1 MENALINGKIKSSKQ
16 SGAYKFMLPAA
27 FALHLFV
34 FIYFLIKNPVH
45 IDEAMTILNANSLAK
60 SGMDILGERLPI
72 YFDTWLHG
80 GQSPFA
86 TYLVAL
92 MIKLFGYS
100 LFITRVPMF
109 IFSML
114 GLMAFYKFLK
124 ESIPENETLINI
136 AFCLACISPWHLY
149 SSAFTLDCNFL
160 PHIAMFGLYFL
171 AKGIN
176 TQKSRY
182 FVFSMFFFGLG
193 FYCYILSAIIIPTF
207 LAILYLL
214 LLIKKKISIKDTL
227 ISLLTIFVVAIPFI
241 LQGLVQFDIID
252 NLKLFGFSI
261 SKMEYYSRGS
271 ELKFNN
277 ILENLGEGIISF
289 IFTDIYSFNAI
300 AVNSFNYTNSFG
312 GIALLAGVIALILN
326 KIRKRNDL
334 GIFLK
339 TVIISTLISATTVL
353 SLTFYA
359 TALYRYNIY
368 NYIFIMISAYGI
380 YRFAKIL
387 KKPKFKEITSVLVAT
402 SLILTGYCFIHYYD
416 KNTINENTFYSASVE
431 NCVDFCEEKYSKISI
446 SCINCYDDN
455 ELSGQ
460 YFERELV
467 DILYHYINK
476 KDFTNIETF
485 FYKAGYFSNGDF
497 SDLPKFTNDNSIEII
512 DPNKE
517 ITQNCVIVYNKQL
530 KKLKY
535 DKNSYKI
542 KDFGSFVVLYKK

>member
-1 MENALINGKIKSSKQ
+1 
-16 SGAYKFMLPAA
+16 MLPAA

-34 FIYFLIKNPVH
+34 FIYFLIKKPVH

-60 SGMDILGERLPI
+60 SGTDIFGERLPI

-114 GLMAFYKFLK
+114 GLMAFYEFLK
-124 ESIPENETLINI
+124 EAIPENETLINI

-193 FYCYILSAIIIPTF
+193 FYCYILSTIIIPTF

-214 LLIKKKISIKDTL
+214 LLIKKKISIKDIL

-241 LQGLVQFDIID
+241 LQGLVQFDVID

-261 SKMEYYSRGS
+261 SKMEYYSRGLGRKNS
-271 ELKFNN
+271 FLD
-277 ILENLGEGIISF
+277 NLGDGIF
-289 IFTDIYSFNAI
+289 IALFPDILSFNKI
-300 AVNSFNYTNSFG
+300 VPSVSFNYTNSIG
-312 GIALLAGVIALILN
+312 GFLLIL
-326 KIRKRNDL
+326 
-334 GIFLK
+334 GIVF
-339 TVIISTLISATTVL
+339 IISRKKEFSFIKIFFITSIISLAIL
-353 SLTFYA
+353 CGLTHYIV
-359 TALYRYNIY
+359 ALYRYNFY
-368 NYIFIMISAYGI
+368 NYTLNFGIAAGLYSIKSIAEHFKINSKKIFISLTTV
-380 YRFAKIL
+380 FIL
-387 KKPKFKEITSVLVAT
+387 SSLIITS
-402 SLILTGYCFIHYYD
+402 YCFLHYFSSDVLNSNKFYVNSMTSSLNYCKNFESDPASIILSNNDNKRIKEERNQRTYIATLFNNVDSYD
-416 KNTINENTFYSASVE
+416 KLKVKSTMLDFNYNKSNGKIPINNNLYLLYPNNKINETVFIAN
-431 NCVDFCEEKYSKISI
+431 
-446 SCINCYDDN
+446 
-455 ELSGQ
+455 
-460 YFERELV
+460 
-467 DILYHYINK
+467 
-476 KDFTNIETF
+476 
-485 FYKAGYFSNGDF
+485 
-497 SDLPKFTNDNSIEII
+497 SDEA
-512 DPNKE
+512 E
-517 ITQNCVIVYNKQL
+517 
-530 KKLKY
+530 KLKY
-535 DKNSYKI
+535 DKSKYKSKKI
-542 KDFGSFVVLYKK
+542 GIYTVFYKEVQ

>member
-1 MENALINGKIKSSKQ
+1 MKNALINGKIKSSKQ
-16 SGAYKFMLPAA
+16 SGAYKFMLLAA

-34 FIYFLIKNPVH
+34 FIYFLIKKPVH

-60 SGMDILGERLPI
+60 SGTDILGERMPI

-124 ESIPENETLINI
+124 EAIPENETLINI

-241 LQGLVQFDIID
+241 LQGLVQFDVID

-261 SKMEYYSRGS
+261 SKMEYYSRG
-271 ELKFNN
+271 
-277 ILENLGEGIISF
+277 LEKKNSFLDNLGDGIF
-289 IFTDIYSFNAI
+289 IALFPDILSFNKI
-300 AVNSFNYTNSFG
+300 VPSVSFNYTNSIGGFLLIFG
-312 GIALLAGVIALILN
+312 I
-326 KIRKRNDL
+326 
-334 GIFLK
+334 IF
-339 TVIISTLISATTVL
+339 IISRKKEFSFIKIFFITSIISLAIL
-353 SLTFYA
+353 CGLTYY
-359 TALYRYNIY
+359 TIALYRYNFY
-368 NYIFIMISAYGI
+368 NYMLNFGIAAGLYSIKSIAEHFKINSKKIFIPLTSV
-380 YRFAKIL
+380 FIL
-387 KKPKFKEITSVLVAT
+387 SSLIITS
-402 SLILTGYCFIHYYD
+402 YCFLHYFSSNVLNNNKFYVNSMTSSLNYCKNFESDPASIILSNNDNKRIKEERNQRTYIATLFNNVDSYD
-416 KNTINENTFYSASVE
+416 KLKVKSTMLDFYYNKSNGKIPINNNLYLLYPNNKINETVF
-431 NCVDFCEEKYSKISI
+431 I
-446 SCINCYDDN
+446 
-455 ELSGQ
+455 
-460 YFERELV
+460 
-467 DILYHYINK
+467 
-476 KDFTNIETF
+476 TN
-485 FYKAGYFSNGDF
+485 
-497 SDLPKFTNDNSIEII
+497 SDEA
-512 DPNKE
+512 E
-517 ITQNCVIVYNKQL
+517 
-530 KKLKY
+530 KLKY
-535 DKNSYKI
+535 DKSKYKS
-542 KDFGSFVVLYKK
+542 KKFGIYTVFYKEVQ

>member
-1 MENALINGKIKSSKQ
+1 
-16 SGAYKFMLPAA
+16 MLPAA

-34 FIYFLIKNPVH
+34 FIYFLIKKPVH

-60 SGMDILGERLPI
+60 SGTDILGERMPI

-124 ESIPENETLINI
+124 EAIPENETLINI

-160 PHIAMFGLYFL
+160 PHIAMFSLYFL

-241 LQGLVQFDIID
+241 LQGLVQFDVID

-261 SKMEYYSRGS
+261 SKMEYYSRGLGRNS
-271 ELKFNN
+271 FLD
-277 ILENLGEGIISF
+277 NLGDGIF
-289 IFTDIYSFNAI
+289 IALFPDILSFNKI
-300 AVNSFNYTNSFG
+300 VPSVSFNYTNSIG
-312 GIALLAGVIALILN
+312 GFLLILGIVFIVSRKKEFSFI
-326 KIRKRNDL
+326 KIFF
-334 GIFLK
+334 I
-339 TVIISTLISATTVL
+339 TSIISLAILCGLTHYTV
-353 SLTFYA
+353 
-359 TALYRYNIY
+359 ALYRYNFY
-368 NYIFIMISAYGI
+368 NYTLNFGIAAGLYSIKSIAEHFKINSKKIFISLTSV
-380 YRFAKIL
+380 FIL
-387 KKPKFKEITSVLVAT
+387 SSLIITS
-402 SLILTGYCFIHYYD
+402 YCFLHYFSSDVLNNNKFYVNSMTSSLNYCKNFENDPASIILSNNDNKRIKEERNQRTYIATLFNNVDSYD
-416 KNTINENTFYSASVE
+416 KLKVKSTMLDFNYNKSNGKIPINN
-431 NCVDFCEEKYSKISI
+431 N
-446 SCINCYDDN
+446 
-455 ELSGQ
+455 
-460 YFERELV
+460 
-467 DILYHYINK
+467 LYLLYPNNKINK
-476 KDFTNIETF
+476 TVFIAN
-485 FYKAGYFSNGDF
+485 
-497 SDLPKFTNDNSIEII
+497 SDEA
-512 DPNKE
+512 E
-517 ITQNCVIVYNKQL
+517 
-530 KKLKY
+530 KLKY
-535 DKNSYKI
+535 DKSKYKS
-542 KDFGSFVVLYKK
+542 KKFGIYTVFYKEVQ

>member
-34 FIYFLIKNPVH
+34 FIYFLIKKPVH

-86 TYLVAL
+86 TYLVTL

-124 ESIPENETLINI
+124 EAIPENETLINI

-227 ISLLTIFVVAIPFI
+227 ISLSTIFVVAIPFI
-241 LQGLVQFDIID
+241 LQGLVQFDVID

-261 SKMEYYSRGS
+261 SKMEYYSRGLGRKNS
-271 ELKFNN
+271 FLD
-277 ILENLGEGIISF
+277 NLGDGIF
-289 IFTDIYSFNAI
+289 IALFPDILSFNKI
-300 AVNSFNYTNSFG
+300 VPSVSFNYTNSIG
-312 GIALLAGVIALILN
+312 GFLLIL
-326 KIRKRNDL
+326 
-334 GIFLK
+334 GIVF
-339 TVIISTLISATTVL
+339 IISRKKEFSFIKIFFITSIISLAIL
-353 SLTFYA
+353 CGLTHYIV
-359 TALYRYNIY
+359 ALYRYNFY
-368 NYIFIMISAYGI
+368 NYTLNFGIAAGLYSIKSIAEHFKINSKKIFISLTSV
-380 YRFAKIL
+380 FIL
-387 KKPKFKEITSVLVAT
+387 SSLIITS
-402 SLILTGYCFIHYYD
+402 YCFLHYFSSDVLNNNKFYVNSMTSSLNYCKNFESDPASIILSNNDNKRIKEERNQRTYIATLFNNVDSYD
-416 KNTINENTFYSASVE
+416 KLKVKSTMLDFNYNKSNGKIPINNNLYLLYPNNKINETVFIAN
-431 NCVDFCEEKYSKISI
+431 
-446 SCINCYDDN
+446 
-455 ELSGQ
+455 
-460 YFERELV
+460 
-467 DILYHYINK
+467 
-476 KDFTNIETF
+476 
-485 FYKAGYFSNGDF
+485 
-497 SDLPKFTNDNSIEII
+497 SDEA
-512 DPNKE
+512 E
-517 ITQNCVIVYNKQL
+517 
-530 KKLKY
+530 KLKY
-535 DKNSYKI
+535 DKSKYKSKKI
-542 KDFGSFVVLYKK
+542 GIYTVFYKEVQ

>member
-34 FIYFLIKNPVH
+34 FIYFLIKKPVH

-86 TYLVAL
+86 TYLVTL

-124 ESIPENETLINI
+124 ETIPENETLINI

-227 ISLLTIFVVAIPFI
+227 ISLSTIFVVAIPFI
-241 LQGLVQFDIID
+241 LQGLVQFDVID

-261 SKMEYYSRGS
+261 SKMEYYSRGLGRKNS
-271 ELKFNN
+271 FLD
-277 ILENLGEGIISF
+277 NLGDGIF
-289 IFTDIYSFNAI
+289 IALFPDILSFNKI
-300 AVNSFNYTNSFG
+300 VPSVSFNYTNSIG
-312 GIALLAGVIALILN
+312 GFLLIL
-326 KIRKRNDL
+326 
-334 GIFLK
+334 GIVF
-339 TVIISTLISATTVL
+339 IISRKKEFSFIKIFFITSIISLAIL
-353 SLTFYA
+353 CGLTHYIV
-359 TALYRYNIY
+359 ALYRYNFY
-368 NYIFIMISAYGI
+368 NYTLNFGIAAGLYSIKSIAEHFKINSKKIFISLTSV
-380 YRFAKIL
+380 FIL
-387 KKPKFKEITSVLVAT
+387 SSLIITS
-402 SLILTGYCFIHYYD
+402 YCFLHYFSSDVLNNNKFYVNSMTSSLNYCKNFESDPASIILSNNDNKRIKEERNQRTYIATLFNNVDSYD
-416 KNTINENTFYSASVE
+416 KLKVKSTMLDFNYNKSNGKIPINNNLYLLYPNNKINETVFIAN
-431 NCVDFCEEKYSKISI
+431 
-446 SCINCYDDN
+446 
-455 ELSGQ
+455 
-460 YFERELV
+460 
-467 DILYHYINK
+467 
-476 KDFTNIETF
+476 
-485 FYKAGYFSNGDF
+485 
-497 SDLPKFTNDNSIEII
+497 SDEA
-512 DPNKE
+512 E
-517 ITQNCVIVYNKQL
+517 
-530 KKLKY
+530 KLKY
-535 DKNSYKI
+535 DKSKYKSKKI
-542 KDFGSFVVLYKK
+542 GIYTVFYKEVQ

>member
-60 SGMDILGERLPI
+60 SGTDILGERLPI

-124 ESIPENETLINI
+124 EAIPENETLINI

-214 LLIKKKISIKDTL
+214 LLIKKEISIKDTL

-241 LQGLVQFDIID
+241 LQGLVQFDVID

-261 SKMEYYSRGS
+261 SKMEYYIRGN
-271 ELKFNN
+271 EVNLRNV
-277 ILENLGEGIISF
+277 IENLGEGMISL
-289 IFTDIYSFNAI
+289 IAPDIYTSNAI

-312 GIALLAGVIALILN
+312 GIALFIGIIYLFIFRNKDYNPIITIL
-326 KIRKRNDL
+326 
-334 GIFLK
+334 G
-339 TVIISTLISATTVL
+339 ISTLISSAIICSSLFYPTVL
-353 SLTFYA
+353 
-359 TALYRYNIY
+359 YRFNFY
-368 NYIFIMISAYGI
+368 NYMFIMISAYGI

-455 ELSGQ
+455 ESSGQ

-497 SDLPKFTNDNSIEII
+497 SDLPRFTNDNSIEII

>member
-34 FIYFLIKNPVH
+34 FIYFLIKKPVH

-60 SGMDILGERLPI
+60 SGTDILGERLPI

-124 ESIPENETLINI
+124 EAIPENETLINI

-241 LQGLVQFDIID
+241 LQGLVQFDVID

-261 SKMEYYSRGS
+261 SKMEYYSRGLGRKNS
-271 ELKFNN
+271 FLD
-277 ILENLGEGIISF
+277 NLGDGIF
-289 IFTDIYSFNAI
+289 IALFPDILSFNKI
-300 AVNSFNYTNSFG
+300 VPSVSFNYTNSIG
-312 GIALLAGVIALILN
+312 GFLLIL
-326 KIRKRNDL
+326 
-334 GIFLK
+334 GIVF
-339 TVIISTLISATTVL
+339 IISRKKEFSFIKIFFITSIISLAIL
-353 SLTFYA
+353 CGLTHYIV
-359 TALYRYNIY
+359 ALYRYNFY
-368 NYIFIMISAYGI
+368 NYTLNFGIAAGLYSIKSIAEHFKINSKKIFISLTTV
-380 YRFAKIL
+380 FIL
-387 KKPKFKEITSVLVAT
+387 SSLIITS
-402 SLILTGYCFIHYYD
+402 YCFLHYFSSDVLNNNKFYVNSMTSSLNYCKNFESDPASIILSNNDNKRIKEERNQRTYIATLFNNVNSYD
-416 KNTINENTFYSASVE
+416 KLKVKSTMLDFNYNKSNGKIPINNNLYLLYPNNKINETVFIAN
-431 NCVDFCEEKYSKISI
+431 
-446 SCINCYDDN
+446 
-455 ELSGQ
+455 
-460 YFERELV
+460 
-467 DILYHYINK
+467 
-476 KDFTNIETF
+476 
-485 FYKAGYFSNGDF
+485 
-497 SDLPKFTNDNSIEII
+497 SDEA
-512 DPNKE
+512 E
-517 ITQNCVIVYNKQL
+517 
-530 KKLKY
+530 KLKY
-535 DKNSYKI
+535 DKSKYKSKKI
-542 KDFGSFVVLYKK
+542 GIYTVFYKEVQ

>member
-34 FIYFLIKNPVH
+34 FIYFLIKKPVH

-60 SGMDILGERLPI
+60 SGTDILGERLPI

-124 ESIPENETLINI
+124 EAIPENETLINI

-149 SSAFTLDCNFL
+149 SNAFTLDCNFL

-171 AKGIN
+171 AKEIN

-241 LQGLVQFDIID
+241 LQGLVQFDVID

-261 SKMEYYSRGS
+261 SKMEYYSRGLGRKNS
-271 ELKFNN
+271 FLD
-277 ILENLGEGIISF
+277 NLGDGIF
-289 IFTDIYSFNAI
+289 IALFPDILSFNKI
-300 AVNSFNYTNSFG
+300 VPSVSFNYTNSIG
-312 GIALLAGVIALILN
+312 GFLLIL
-326 KIRKRNDL
+326 
-334 GIFLK
+334 GIVF
-339 TVIISTLISATTVL
+339 IISRKKEFSFIKIFFITSIISLAIL
-353 SLTFYA
+353 CGLTHYIV
-359 TALYRYNIY
+359 ALYRYNFY
-368 NYIFIMISAYGI
+368 NYTLNFGIAAGLYSIKSIAEHFKINSKKIFISLTTV
-380 YRFAKIL
+380 FIL
-387 KKPKFKEITSVLVAT
+387 SSLIITS
-402 SLILTGYCFIHYYD
+402 YCFLHYFSSDVLNNNKFYVNSMTSSLNYCKNFESDPASIILSNNDNKRIKEERNQRTYIATLFNNVDSYD
-416 KNTINENTFYSASVE
+416 KLKVKSTMLDFNYNKSNGKIPINNNLYLLYPNNKINETVFIAN
-431 NCVDFCEEKYSKISI
+431 
-446 SCINCYDDN
+446 
-455 ELSGQ
+455 
-460 YFERELV
+460 
-467 DILYHYINK
+467 
-476 KDFTNIETF
+476 
-485 FYKAGYFSNGDF
+485 
-497 SDLPKFTNDNSIEII
+497 SDEA
-512 DPNKE
+512 E
-517 ITQNCVIVYNKQL
+517 
-530 KKLKY
+530 KLKY
-535 DKNSYKI
+535 DKSKYKSKKI
-542 KDFGSFVVLYKK
+542 GIYTVFYKEVQ

>member
-34 FIYFLIKNPVH
+34 FIYFLIKKPVH

-124 ESIPENETLINI
+124 EAIPENETLINI

-241 LQGLVQFDIID
+241 LQGLVQFDVID

-261 SKMEYYSRGS
+261 SKMEYYSRGLGRKNS
-271 ELKFNN
+271 FLD
-277 ILENLGEGIISF
+277 NLGDGIF
-289 IFTDIYSFNAI
+289 IALFPDILSFNKI
-300 AVNSFNYTNSFG
+300 VPSVSFNYTNSIG
-312 GIALLAGVIALILN
+312 GFLLIL
-326 KIRKRNDL
+326 
-334 GIFLK
+334 GIVF
-339 TVIISTLISATTVL
+339 IISRKKEFSFIKIFFITSIISLAIL
-353 SLTFYA
+353 CGLTHYIV
-359 TALYRYNIY
+359 ALYRYNFY
-368 NYIFIMISAYGI
+368 NYTLNFGIAAGLYSIKSIAEHFKINSKKIFISLTTV
-380 YRFAKIL
+380 FIL
-387 KKPKFKEITSVLVAT
+387 SSLIITS
-402 SLILTGYCFIHYYD
+402 YCFLHYFSSDVLNNNKFYVNSMTSSLNYCKNFESDPASIILSNNDNKRIKEERNQRTYIATLFNNVDSYD
-416 KNTINENTFYSASVE
+416 KLKVKSTMLDFNYNKSNGKIPINNNLYLLYPNNKINETVFIAN
-431 NCVDFCEEKYSKISI
+431 
-446 SCINCYDDN
+446 
-455 ELSGQ
+455 
-460 YFERELV
+460 
-467 DILYHYINK
+467 
-476 KDFTNIETF
+476 
-485 FYKAGYFSNGDF
+485 
-497 SDLPKFTNDNSIEII
+497 SDEA
-512 DPNKE
+512 E
-517 ITQNCVIVYNKQL
+517 
-530 KKLKY
+530 KLKY
-535 DKNSYKI
+535 DKSKYKSKKI
-542 KDFGSFVVLYKK
+542 GIYTVFYKEVH

>member
-60 SGMDILGERLPI
+60 SGTDIFGERLPI

-114 GLMAFYKFLK
+114 GLMAFYEFLK
-124 ESIPENETLINI
+124 EAIPENETLINI

-193 FYCYILSAIIIPTF
+193 FYCYILSTIIIPTF

-214 LLIKKKISIKDTL
+214 LLIKKKISIKDIL

-241 LQGLVQFDIID
+241 LQGLVQFDVID

-261 SKMEYYSRGS
+261 SKMEYYSRGLGRKNS
-271 ELKFNN
+271 FLD
-277 ILENLGEGIISF
+277 NLGDGIF
-289 IFTDIYSFNAI
+289 IALFPDILSFNKI
-300 AVNSFNYTNSFG
+300 VPSVSFNYTNSIG
-312 GIALLAGVIALILN
+312 GFLLIL
-326 KIRKRNDL
+326 
-334 GIFLK
+334 GIVF
-339 TVIISTLISATTVL
+339 IISRKKEFSFIKIFFITSIISLAIL
-353 SLTFYA
+353 CGLTHYIV
-359 TALYRYNIY
+359 ALYRYNFY
-368 NYIFIMISAYGI
+368 NYTLNFGIAAGLYSIKSIAEHFKINSKKIFISLTTV
-380 YRFAKIL
+380 FIL
-387 KKPKFKEITSVLVAT
+387 SSLIITS
-402 SLILTGYCFIHYYD
+402 YCFLHYFSSDVLNNNKFYVNSMTSSLNYCKNFESDPASIILSNNDNKRIKEERNQRTYIATLFNNVDSYD
-416 KNTINENTFYSASVE
+416 KLKVKSTMLDFNYNKSNGKIPINNNLYLLYPNNKINETVFIAN
-431 NCVDFCEEKYSKISI
+431 
-446 SCINCYDDN
+446 
-455 ELSGQ
+455 
-460 YFERELV
+460 
-467 DILYHYINK
+467 
-476 KDFTNIETF
+476 
-485 FYKAGYFSNGDF
+485 
-497 SDLPKFTNDNSIEII
+497 SDEA
-512 DPNKE
+512 E
-517 ITQNCVIVYNKQL
+517 
-530 KKLKY
+530 KLKY
-535 DKNSYKI
+535 DKSKYKSKKI
-542 KDFGSFVVLYKK
+542 GIYTVFYKEVQ

>member
-34 FIYFLIKNPVH
+34 FIYFLIKKPVH

-60 SGMDILGERLPI
+60 SGTDIFGERLPI

-114 GLMAFYKFLK
+114 GLVAFYKFLK
-124 ESIPENETLINI
+124 EAIPENETLINI

-241 LQGLVQFDIID
+241 LQGLVQFDVID

-261 SKMEYYSRGS
+261 SKMEYYSRGLGRKNS
-271 ELKFNN
+271 FLD
-277 ILENLGEGIISF
+277 NLGDGIF
-289 IFTDIYSFNAI
+289 IALFPDILSFNKI
-300 AVNSFNYTNSFG
+300 VPSVSFNYTNSIG
-312 GIALLAGVIALILN
+312 GFLLIL
-326 KIRKRNDL
+326 
-334 GIFLK
+334 GIVF
-339 TVIISTLISATTVL
+339 IISRKKEFSFIKIFFITSIISLAIL
-353 SLTFYA
+353 CGLTHYIV
-359 TALYRYNIY
+359 ALYRYNFY
-368 NYIFIMISAYGI
+368 NYTLNFGIAAGLYSIKSIAEHFKINSKKIFISLTTV
-380 YRFAKIL
+380 FIL
-387 KKPKFKEITSVLVAT
+387 SSLIITS
-402 SLILTGYCFIHYYD
+402 YCFLHYFSSDVLNNNKFYVNSMTSSLNYCKNFESDPASIILSNNDNKRIKEERNQRTYIATLFNNVDSYD
-416 KNTINENTFYSASVE
+416 KLKVKSTMLDFNYNKSNGKIPINNNLYLLYPNNKINETVFIAN
-431 NCVDFCEEKYSKISI
+431 
-446 SCINCYDDN
+446 
-455 ELSGQ
+455 
-460 YFERELV
+460 
-467 DILYHYINK
+467 
-476 KDFTNIETF
+476 
-485 FYKAGYFSNGDF
+485 
-497 SDLPKFTNDNSIEII
+497 SDEA
-512 DPNKE
+512 E
-517 ITQNCVIVYNKQL
+517 
-530 KKLKY
+530 KLKY
-535 DKNSYKI
+535 DKSKYKSKKI
-542 KDFGSFVVLYKK
+542 GIYTVFYKEVQ

>member
-16 SGAYKFMLPAA
+16 SVAYKFMLPAA

-86 TYLVAL
+86 TYIVAL

-124 ESIPENETLINI
+124 EAIPENETIINI

-182 FVFSMFFFGLG
+182 FIFSMFFFGLG

-241 LQGLVQFDIID
+241 LQGLVQFDVID
-252 NLKLFGFSI
+252 NFKLFGFSI
-261 SKMEYYSRGS
+261 SKMEYYSRGLGRKNS
-271 ELKFNN
+271 FLD
-277 ILENLGEGIISF
+277 NLGDGIYIALF
-289 IFTDIYSFNAI
+289 PDILSFNKI
-300 AVNSFNYTNSFG
+300 VPSVSFNYTNSIG
-312 GIALLAGVIALILN
+312 GFLLIL
-326 KIRKRNDL
+326 
-334 GIFLK
+334 GIVF
-339 TVIISTLISATTVL
+339 IISRKKEFSFIKIFFITSIISLAILCGLTHYTV
-353 SLTFYA
+353 
-359 TALYRYNIY
+359 ALYRYNFY
-368 NYIFIMISAYGI
+368 NYTLNFGIAAGLYSIKSIAEHFKMNSKKIFISLTSV
-380 YRFAKIL
+380 FIL
-387 KKPKFKEITSVLVAT
+387 SSLIITS
-402 SLILTGYCFIHYYD
+402 YCFLHYFSSDVLNNNKFYVNSMTSSLNYCKNFESDPASIILSNNDNKRIKEERNQRTYIATLFNNVDSYD
-416 KNTINENTFYSASVE
+416 KLKVKSTMLDFYYNKSNGKIPINNNLYLLYPNNKINETVF
-431 NCVDFCEEKYSKISI
+431 I
-446 SCINCYDDN
+446 
-455 ELSGQ
+455 
-460 YFERELV
+460 
-467 DILYHYINK
+467 
-476 KDFTNIETF
+476 TN
-485 FYKAGYFSNGDF
+485 
-497 SDLPKFTNDNSIEII
+497 SDEA
-512 DPNKE
+512 E
-517 ITQNCVIVYNKQL
+517 
-530 KKLKY
+530 KLKY
-535 DKNSYKI
+535 DKSKYKS
-542 KDFGSFVVLYKK
+542 KKFGIYTVFYKEVQ

>member
-34 FIYFLIKNPVH
+34 FIYFLIKKPVH

-60 SGMDILGERLPI
+60 SGMDILGERMPI

-124 ESIPENETLINI
+124 EAIPENETLINI

-214 LLIKKKISIKDTL
+214 LLIKKKMSIKDTI

-241 LQGLVQFDIID
+241 LQGLVQFDVID

-261 SKMEYYSRGS
+261 SKMEYYSRGLGRKNS
-271 ELKFNN
+271 FLD
-277 ILENLGEGIISF
+277 NLGDGIF
-289 IFTDIYSFNAI
+289 IALFPDILSFNKI
-300 AVNSFNYTNSFG
+300 VPSVSFNYTNSIG
-312 GIALLAGVIALILN
+312 GFLLIL
-326 KIRKRNDL
+326 
-334 GIFLK
+334 GIVF
-339 TVIISTLISATTVL
+339 IISRKKEFSFIKIFFITSIISLAILCGLTHYTV
-353 SLTFYA
+353 
-359 TALYRYNIY
+359 ALYRYNFY
-368 NYIFIMISAYGI
+368 NYTLNFGIAAGLYSIKSIAEHFKINSKKIFISLTSV
-380 YRFAKIL
+380 FIL
-387 KKPKFKEITSVLVAT
+387 SSLIITS
-402 SLILTGYCFIHYYD
+402 YCFLHYFSSDVLNNNKFYVNSMTSSLNYCKNFESDPASIILSNNDNKRIKEERNQRTYIATLFNNVDSYD
-416 KNTINENTFYSASVE
+416 KLKVKSTMLDFNYNKSNGKIPINNNLYLLYPNNKINETVFIANSDEVE
-431 NCVDFCEEKYSKISI
+431 
-446 SCINCYDDN
+446 
-455 ELSGQ
+455 
-460 YFERELV
+460 
-467 DILYHYINK
+467 
-476 KDFTNIETF
+476 
-485 FYKAGYFSNGDF
+485 
-497 SDLPKFTNDNSIEII
+497 
-512 DPNKE
+512 
-517 ITQNCVIVYNKQL
+517 
-530 KKLKY
+530 KLKY
-535 DKNSYKI
+535 DKSKYKS
-542 KDFGSFVVLYKK
+542 KKFGIYTVFYKEVQ

>member
-124 ESIPENETLINI
+124 EAIPENETLINI

-241 LQGLVQFDIID
+241 LQGLVQFDVID

-261 SKMEYYSRGS
+261 SKMEHYSRGLGRKNS
-271 ELKFNN
+271 FLD
-277 ILENLGEGIISF
+277 NLGDGIF
-289 IFTDIYSFNAI
+289 IALFPDILSFNKI
-300 AVNSFNYTNSFG
+300 VPSVSFNYTNSVG
-312 GIALLAGVIALILN
+312 GFLLIL
-326 KIRKRNDL
+326 
-334 GIFLK
+334 GIVF
-339 TVIISTLISATTVL
+339 IISRKKEFSFIKIFFITSIISLAIL
-353 SLTFYA
+353 CGLTHYIV
-359 TALYRYNIY
+359 ALYRYNFY
-368 NYIFIMISAYGI
+368 NYTLNFGIAAGLYSIKSIAEHFKINSKKIFISLTTV
-380 YRFAKIL
+380 FIL
-387 KKPKFKEITSVLVAT
+387 SSLIITS
-402 SLILTGYCFIHYYD
+402 YCFLHYFSSDVLNNNKFYVNSMTSSLNYCKNFESDPASIILSNNDNKRIKEERNQRTYIATLFNNVDSYD
-416 KNTINENTFYSASVE
+416 KLKVKSTMLDFNYNKSNGKIPINNNLYLLYPNNKINETVFIAN
-431 NCVDFCEEKYSKISI
+431 
-446 SCINCYDDN
+446 
-455 ELSGQ
+455 
-460 YFERELV
+460 
-467 DILYHYINK
+467 
-476 KDFTNIETF
+476 
-485 FYKAGYFSNGDF
+485 
-497 SDLPKFTNDNSIEII
+497 SDEA
-512 DPNKE
+512 E
-517 ITQNCVIVYNKQL
+517 
-530 KKLKY
+530 KLKY
-535 DKNSYKI
+535 DKSKYKS
-542 KDFGSFVVLYKK
+542 KKFGIYTVFYKEVQ

>member
-1 MENALINGKIKSSKQ
+1 
-16 SGAYKFMLPAA
+16 MLPAA

-34 FIYFLIKNPVH
+34 FIYFLIKKPVH

-60 SGMDILGERLPI
+60 SGTDILGERLPI

-124 ESIPENETLINI
+124 EAIPENETLINI

-241 LQGLVQFDIID
+241 LQGLVQFDVID

-261 SKMEYYSRGS
+261 SKMEYYSRGLGRKNS
-271 ELKFNN
+271 FLD
-277 ILENLGEGIISF
+277 NLGDGIF
-289 IFTDIYSFNAI
+289 IALFPDILSFNKI
-300 AVNSFNYTNSFG
+300 VPSVSFNYTNSIG
-312 GIALLAGVIALILN
+312 GFLLIL
-326 KIRKRNDL
+326 
-334 GIFLK
+334 GIVF
-339 TVIISTLISATTVL
+339 IISRKKEFSFIKIFFITSIISLAIL
-353 SLTFYA
+353 CGLTHYIV
-359 TALYRYNIY
+359 ALYRYNFY
-368 NYIFIMISAYGI
+368 NYTLNFGIAAGLYSIKSIAEHFKINSKKIFISLTTV
-380 YRFAKIL
+380 FIL
-387 KKPKFKEITSVLVAT
+387 SSLIITS
-402 SLILTGYCFIHYYD
+402 YCFLHYFSSDVLNNNKFYVNSMTSSLNYCKNFESDPASIILSNNDNKRIKEERNQRTYIATLFNNVDSYD
-416 KNTINENTFYSASVE
+416 KLKVKSTMLDFNYNKSNGKIPINNNLYLLYPNNKINETVFIAN
-431 NCVDFCEEKYSKISI
+431 
-446 SCINCYDDN
+446 
-455 ELSGQ
+455 
-460 YFERELV
+460 
-467 DILYHYINK
+467 
-476 KDFTNIETF
+476 
-485 FYKAGYFSNGDF
+485 
-497 SDLPKFTNDNSIEII
+497 SDEA
-512 DPNKE
+512 E
-517 ITQNCVIVYNKQL
+517 
-530 KKLKY
+530 KLKY
-535 DKNSYKI
+535 DKSKYKSKKI
-542 KDFGSFVVLYKK
+542 GIYTVFYKEVQ

>member
-34 FIYFLIKNPVH
+34 FIYFLIKKPVH

-60 SGMDILGERLPI
+60 SGTDIFGERLPI

-124 ESIPENETLINI
+124 EAIPENETLINI

-241 LQGLVQFDIID
+241 LQGLVQFDVID

-261 SKMEYYSRGS
+261 SKMEYYSRGLGRKNS
-271 ELKFNN
+271 FLD
-277 ILENLGEGIISF
+277 NLGDGIF
-289 IFTDIYSFNAI
+289 IALFPDILSFNKI
-300 AVNSFNYTNSFG
+300 VPSVSFNYTNSIG
-312 GIALLAGVIALILN
+312 GFLLIL
-326 KIRKRNDL
+326 
-334 GIFLK
+334 GIVF
-339 TVIISTLISATTVL
+339 IISRKKEFSFIKIFFITSIISLAIL
-353 SLTFYA
+353 CGLTHYIV
-359 TALYRYNIY
+359 ALYRYNFY
-368 NYIFIMISAYGI
+368 NYTLNFGIAAGLYSIKSIAEHFKINSKKIFISLTTV
-380 YRFAKIL
+380 FIL
-387 KKPKFKEITSVLVAT
+387 SSLIITS
-402 SLILTGYCFIHYYD
+402 YCFLHYFSSDVLNNNKFYVNSMTSSLNYCKNFESDPASIILSNNDNKRIKEERNQRTYIATLFNNVDSYD
-416 KNTINENTFYSASVE
+416 KLKVKSTMLDFNYNKSNGKIPINNNLYLLYPNNKINETVFIAN
-431 NCVDFCEEKYSKISI
+431 
-446 SCINCYDDN
+446 
-455 ELSGQ
+455 
-460 YFERELV
+460 
-467 DILYHYINK
+467 
-476 KDFTNIETF
+476 
-485 FYKAGYFSNGDF
+485 
-497 SDLPKFTNDNSIEII
+497 SDEA
-512 DPNKE
+512 E
-517 ITQNCVIVYNKQL
+517 
-530 KKLKY
+530 KLKY
-535 DKNSYKI
+535 DKSKYKSKKI
-542 KDFGSFVVLYKK
+542 GIYTVFYKEVQ

>member
-60 SGMDILGERLPI
+60 SGTDIFGERLPI

-124 ESIPENETLINI
+124 EAIPENETLINI

-241 LQGLVQFDIID
+241 LQGLVQFDVID

-261 SKMEYYSRGS
+261 SKMEYYSRGLGRKNS
-271 ELKFNN
+271 FLDNLSDGIFIALFPD
-277 ILENLGEGIISF
+277 IL
-289 IFTDIYSFNAI
+289 SFNKI
-300 AVNSFNYTNSFG
+300 VPSVSFNYTNSIG
-312 GIALLAGVIALILN
+312 GFLLIL
-326 KIRKRNDL
+326 
-334 GIFLK
+334 GIVF
-339 TVIISTLISATTVL
+339 IISRKKEFSFIKIFFITSIISLAIL
-353 SLTFYA
+353 CGLTHYIV
-359 TALYRYNIY
+359 ALYRYNFY
-368 NYIFIMISAYGI
+368 NYTLNFGIAAGLYSIKSIAEHFKINSKKIFISLTTV
-380 YRFAKIL
+380 FIL
-387 KKPKFKEITSVLVAT
+387 SSLIITS
-402 SLILTGYCFIHYYD
+402 YCFLHYFSSDVLNNNKFYVNSMTSSLNYCKNFESDPASIILSNNDNKRIKEERNQRTYIATLFNNVDSYD
-416 KNTINENTFYSASVE
+416 KLKVKSTMLDFNYNKSNGKIPINNNLYLLYPNNKINETVFIAN
-431 NCVDFCEEKYSKISI
+431 
-446 SCINCYDDN
+446 
-455 ELSGQ
+455 
-460 YFERELV
+460 
-467 DILYHYINK
+467 
-476 KDFTNIETF
+476 
-485 FYKAGYFSNGDF
+485 
-497 SDLPKFTNDNSIEII
+497 SDEA
-512 DPNKE
+512 E
-517 ITQNCVIVYNKQL
+517 
-530 KKLKY
+530 KLKY
-535 DKNSYKI
+535 DKSKYKS
-542 KDFGSFVVLYKK
+542 KKFGIYTVFYKEVQ

>member
-34 FIYFLIKNPVH
+34 FIYFLIKKPVH

-60 SGMDILGERLPI
+60 SGTDILGERLPI

-124 ESIPENETLINI
+124 EAIPENETLINI

-241 LQGLVQFDIID
+241 LQGLVQFDVID

-261 SKMEYYSRGS
+261 SKMEYYSRGLGRKNS
-271 ELKFNN
+271 FLD
-277 ILENLGEGIISF
+277 NLGDGIF
-289 IFTDIYSFNAI
+289 IALFPDILSFNKI
-300 AVNSFNYTNSFG
+300 VPSVSFNYTNSIG
-312 GIALLAGVIALILN
+312 GFLLIL
-326 KIRKRNDL
+326 
-334 GIFLK
+334 GIVF
-339 TVIISTLISATTVL
+339 IISRKKEFSFIKIFFITSIISLAIL
-353 SLTFYA
+353 CGLTHYIV
-359 TALYRYNIY
+359 ALYRYNFY
-368 NYIFIMISAYGI
+368 NYTLNFGIAAGLYSIKSIAEHFKINSKKIFISLTTV
-380 YRFAKIL
+380 FIL
-387 KKPKFKEITSVLVAT
+387 SSLIITS
-402 SLILTGYCFIHYYD
+402 YCFLHYFSSDVLNNNKFYVNSMTSSLNYCKNFESDPASIILSNNDNKRIKEERNQRTYIATLFNNVDSYD
-416 KNTINENTFYSASVE
+416 KLKVKSTMLDFNYNKSNGKIPINNNLYLLYPNNKINETVFIAN
-431 NCVDFCEEKYSKISI
+431 
-446 SCINCYDDN
+446 
-455 ELSGQ
+455 
-460 YFERELV
+460 
-467 DILYHYINK
+467 
-476 KDFTNIETF
+476 
-485 FYKAGYFSNGDF
+485 
-497 SDLPKFTNDNSIEII
+497 SDEA
-512 DPNKE
+512 E
-517 ITQNCVIVYNKQL
+517 
-530 KKLKY
+530 KLKY
-535 DKNSYKI
+535 DKSKYKSKKI
-542 KDFGSFVVLYKK
+542 GIYTVFYKEVQ

>member
-124 ESIPENETLINI
+124 EAIPENETLINI

-241 LQGLVQFDIID
+241 LQGLVQFDVID

-261 SKMEYYSRGS
+261 SKMEYYSRGLGRKNS
-271 ELKFNN
+271 FLD
-277 ILENLGEGIISF
+277 NLGDGIF
-289 IFTDIYSFNAI
+289 IALFPDILSFNKI
-300 AVNSFNYTNSFG
+300 VPSVSFNYTNSIG
-312 GIALLAGVIALILN
+312 GFLLIL
-326 KIRKRNDL
+326 
-334 GIFLK
+334 GIVF
-339 TVIISTLISATTVL
+339 IISRKKEFSFIKIFFITSIISLAIL
-353 SLTFYA
+353 CGLTHYIV
-359 TALYRYNIY
+359 ALYRYNFY
-368 NYIFIMISAYGI
+368 NYTLNFGIAAGLYSIKSIAEHFKINSKKIFISLTTV
-380 YRFAKIL
+380 FIL
-387 KKPKFKEITSVLVAT
+387 SSLIITS
-402 SLILTGYCFIHYYD
+402 YCFLHYFSSDVLNSNKFYVNSMTSSLNYCKNFESDPASIILSNNDNKRIKEERNQRTYIATLFNNVDSYD
-416 KNTINENTFYSASVE
+416 KLKVKSTMLDFNYNKSNGKIPINNNLYLLYPNNKINETVFIAN
-431 NCVDFCEEKYSKISI
+431 
-446 SCINCYDDN
+446 
-455 ELSGQ
+455 
-460 YFERELV
+460 
-467 DILYHYINK
+467 
-476 KDFTNIETF
+476 
-485 FYKAGYFSNGDF
+485 
-497 SDLPKFTNDNSIEII
+497 SDEA
-512 DPNKE
+512 E
-517 ITQNCVIVYNKQL
+517 
-530 KKLKY
+530 KLKY
-535 DKNSYKI
+535 DKSKYKSKKI
-542 KDFGSFVVLYKK
+542 GIYTVFYKEVQ

>member
-1 MENALINGKIKSSKQ
+1 MKKIKQKSNKQ
-16 SGAYKFMLPAA
+16 YLFLLFLA

-34 FIYFLIKNPVH
+34 FIYFLIKKPVH

-124 ESIPENETLINI
+124 EAIPENETLINI

-241 LQGLVQFDIID
+241 LQGLVQFDVID

-261 SKMEYYSRGS
+261 SKMEYYSRG
-271 ELKFNN
+271 EEVTLTNGFM
-277 ILENLGEGIISF
+277 NLAKGFLSLMVP
-289 IFTDIYSFNAI
+289 DLYSFNAI
-300 AVNSFNYTNSFG
+300 GTNSFNYTNSFG
-312 GIALLAGVIALILN
+312 SLFLLIGCIFIFTDTVKKENKYSFFVKAIIFCFTICSIIICTTTFKENALYRFNIFNYTFILIESIGLYSFSS
-326 KIRKRNDL
+326 
-334 GIFLK
+334 IFK
-339 TVIISTLISATTVL
+339 KPI
-353 SLTFYA
+353 FKQA
-359 TALYRYNIY
+359 TALLT
-368 NYIFIMISAYGI
+368 ISS
-380 YRFAKIL
+380 L
-387 KKPKFKEITSVLVAT
+387 LITS
-402 SLILTGYCFIHYYD
+402 YCLYFYYSNEKNLNNNTMYTNSIIQCINEAKENNISIECVSKD
-416 KNTINENTFYSASVE
+416 AYLYGNEINERMIISVMFANIESRKEFCNLKNTI
-431 NCVDFCEEKYSKISI
+431 
-446 SCINCYDDN
+446 
-455 ELSGQ
+455 L
-460 YFERELV
+460 
-467 DILYHYINK
+467 DI
-476 KDFTNIETF
+476 
-485 FYKAGYFSNGDF
+485 GYFDNNFTDNNDF

>member
-34 FIYFLIKNPVH
+34 FIYFLIKKPVH

-60 SGMDILGERLPI
+60 SGTDILGERLPI

-86 TYLVAL
+86 TYIVAL

-124 ESIPENETLINI
+124 EAIPENETLINI

-241 LQGLVQFDIID
+241 LQGLVQFDVID
-252 NLKLFGFSI
+252 NFKLFGFSI
-261 SKMEYYSRGS
+261 SKMEYYSRGLGRKNS
-271 ELKFNN
+271 FLD
-277 ILENLGEGIISF
+277 NLGDGIF
-289 IFTDIYSFNAI
+289 IALFPDILSFNKI
-300 AVNSFNYTNSFG
+300 VPSVSFNYTNSIG
-312 GIALLAGVIALILN
+312 GFLLILGIVFIILRKKEFSFI
-326 KIRKRNDL
+326 KIFF
-334 GIFLK
+334 I
-339 TVIISTLISATTVL
+339 TSIISLAILCGLTHYTV
-353 SLTFYA
+353 
-359 TALYRYNIY
+359 ALYRYNFY
-368 NYIFIMISAYGI
+368 NYTLNFGIAAGLYSIKSIAEHFKINSKKIFISLTSV
-380 YRFAKIL
+380 FIL
-387 KKPKFKEITSVLVAT
+387 SSLIITS
-402 SLILTGYCFIHYYD
+402 YCFLHYFSSDVLNNNKFYVNSMTSSLNYCKNFESDPASIILSNNDNKRIKEERNQRTYIATLFNNVDSYD
-416 KNTINENTFYSASVE
+416 KLKVKSTMLDFYYNKSNGKIPINNNLYLLYPNDKINETVFIAN
-431 NCVDFCEEKYSKISI
+431 
-446 SCINCYDDN
+446 
-455 ELSGQ
+455 
-460 YFERELV
+460 
-467 DILYHYINK
+467 
-476 KDFTNIETF
+476 
-485 FYKAGYFSNGDF
+485 
-497 SDLPKFTNDNSIEII
+497 SDEA
-512 DPNKE
+512 E
-517 ITQNCVIVYNKQL
+517 
-530 KKLKY
+530 KLKY
-535 DKNSYKI
+535 DKSKYKS
-542 KDFGSFVVLYKK
+542 KKFGIYTVFYKEVQ

>member
-34 FIYFLIKNPVH
+34 FIYFLIKKPVH

-124 ESIPENETLINI
+124 EAIPENETLINI

-182 FVFSMFFFGLG
+182 FVFSMFFFGLS

-241 LQGLVQFDIID
+241 LQGLVQFDVID

-261 SKMEYYSRGS
+261 SKMEYYSRGLGRKNS
-271 ELKFNN
+271 FLD
-277 ILENLGEGIISF
+277 NLGDGIF
-289 IFTDIYSFNAI
+289 IALFPDILSFNKI
-300 AVNSFNYTNSFG
+300 VPSVSFNYTNSIG
-312 GIALLAGVIALILN
+312 GFLLIL
-326 KIRKRNDL
+326 
-334 GIFLK
+334 GIVF
-339 TVIISTLISATTVL
+339 IISRKKEFSFIKIFFITSIISLAIL
-353 SLTFYA
+353 CGLTHYIV
-359 TALYRYNIY
+359 ALYRYNFY
-368 NYIFIMISAYGI
+368 NYTLNFGIAAGLYSIKSIAEHFKINSKKIFISLTTV
-380 YRFAKIL
+380 FIL
-387 KKPKFKEITSVLVAT
+387 SSLIITS
-402 SLILTGYCFIHYYD
+402 YCFLHYFSSDVLNNNKFYVNSMTSSLNYCKNFESDPASIILSNNDNKRIKEERNQRTYIATLFNNVDSYD
-416 KNTINENTFYSASVE
+416 KLKVKSTMLDFNYNKSNGKIPINNNLYLLYPNNKINETVFIAN
-431 NCVDFCEEKYSKISI
+431 
-446 SCINCYDDN
+446 
-455 ELSGQ
+455 
-460 YFERELV
+460 
-467 DILYHYINK
+467 
-476 KDFTNIETF
+476 
-485 FYKAGYFSNGDF
+485 
-497 SDLPKFTNDNSIEII
+497 SDEA
-512 DPNKE
+512 E
-517 ITQNCVIVYNKQL
+517 
-530 KKLKY
+530 KLKY
-535 DKNSYKI
+535 DKSKYKSKKI
-542 KDFGSFVVLYKK
+542 GIYTVFYKEVQ

>member
-27 FALHLFV
+27 FALHLFI

-60 SGMDILGERLPI
+60 SGTDILGERLPI

-124 ESIPENETLINI
+124 EAIPENETLINI

-182 FVFSMFFFGLG
+182 FVFSMLFFGLG

-241 LQGLVQFDIID
+241 LQGLVQFDVID

-261 SKMEYYSRGS
+261 SKMEYYSRGLGRKNS
-271 ELKFNN
+271 FLD
-277 ILENLGEGIISF
+277 NLGDGIF
-289 IFTDIYSFNAI
+289 IALFPDILSFNKI
-300 AVNSFNYTNSFG
+300 VPSVSFNYTNSIG
-312 GIALLAGVIALILN
+312 GFLLIL
-326 KIRKRNDL
+326 
-334 GIFLK
+334 GIVF
-339 TVIISTLISATTVL
+339 IISRKKEFSFIKIFFITSIISLAILCGLTHYTV
-353 SLTFYA
+353 
-359 TALYRYNIY
+359 ALYRYNFY
-368 NYIFIMISAYGI
+368 NYTLNFGIAAGLYSIKSIAEHFKINSKKIFISLTSV
-380 YRFAKIL
+380 FIL
-387 KKPKFKEITSVLVAT
+387 SSLIITS
-402 SLILTGYCFIHYYD
+402 YCFLHYFSSDVLNNNKFYVNSMTSSLNYCKNFESDPASIILSNNDNKRIKEERNQRTYIATLFNNVDSYD
-416 KNTINENTFYSASVE
+416 KLKVKSTMLDFNYNKSNGKIPINN
-431 NCVDFCEEKYSKISI
+431 N
-446 SCINCYDDN
+446 
-455 ELSGQ
+455 
-460 YFERELV
+460 
-467 DILYHYINK
+467 LYLLYPNNKINK
-476 KDFTNIETF
+476 TVFIAN
-485 FYKAGYFSNGDF
+485 
-497 SDLPKFTNDNSIEII
+497 SDEA
-512 DPNKE
+512 E
-517 ITQNCVIVYNKQL
+517 
-530 KKLKY
+530 KLKY
-535 DKNSYKI
+535 DKSKYKS
-542 KDFGSFVVLYKK
+542 KKFGIYTVFYKEVQ

>member
-1 MENALINGKIKSSKQ
+1 
-16 SGAYKFMLPAA
+16 MLPAA

-124 ESIPENETLINI
+124 EAIPENETLINI

-241 LQGLVQFDIID
+241 LQGLVQFDVID

-261 SKMEYYSRGS
+261 SKMEYYSRGLGRKNS
-271 ELKFNN
+271 FLD
-277 ILENLGEGIISF
+277 NLGDGIF
-289 IFTDIYSFNAI
+289 IALFPDILSFNKI
-300 AVNSFNYTNSFG
+300 VPSVSFNYTNSIG
-312 GIALLAGVIALILN
+312 GFLLIL
-326 KIRKRNDL
+326 
-334 GIFLK
+334 GIVF
-339 TVIISTLISATTVL
+339 IISRKKEFSFIKIFFITSIISLAIL
-353 SLTFYA
+353 CGLTHYIV
-359 TALYRYNIY
+359 ALYRYNFY
-368 NYIFIMISAYGI
+368 NYTLNFGIAAGLYSIKSIAEHFKINSKKIFISLTTV
-380 YRFAKIL
+380 FIL
-387 KKPKFKEITSVLVAT
+387 SSLIITS
-402 SLILTGYCFIHYYD
+402 YCFLHYFSSDVLNNNKFYVNSMTSSLNYCKNFESDPASIILSNNDNKRIKEERNQRTYIATLFNNIDSYD
-416 KNTINENTFYSASVE
+416 KLKVKSTMLDFNYNKSNGKIPINNNLYLLYPNNKINETVFIAN
-431 NCVDFCEEKYSKISI
+431 
-446 SCINCYDDN
+446 
-455 ELSGQ
+455 
-460 YFERELV
+460 
-467 DILYHYINK
+467 
-476 KDFTNIETF
+476 
-485 FYKAGYFSNGDF
+485 
-497 SDLPKFTNDNSIEII
+497 SDEA
-512 DPNKE
+512 E
-517 ITQNCVIVYNKQL
+517 
-530 KKLKY
+530 KLKY
-535 DKNSYKI
+535 DKSKYKS
-542 KDFGSFVVLYKK
+542 KKFGIYTVFYKEVQ

>member
-1 MENALINGKIKSSKQ
+1 
-16 SGAYKFMLPAA
+16 MLLAA

-34 FIYFLIKNPVH
+34 FIYFLIKKPIH

-60 SGMDILGERLPI
+60 SGTDILGERMPI

-109 IFSML
+109 ILSML

-124 ESIPENETLINI
+124 EAIPENETLINI

-214 LLIKKKISIKDTL
+214 LLIKKKISIKDTI

-241 LQGLVQFDIID
+241 LQGLVQFDVID

-261 SKMEYYSRGS
+261 SKMEYYSRGLGRKNS
-271 ELKFNN
+271 FLD
-277 ILENLGEGIISF
+277 NLGDGIF
-289 IFTDIYSFNAI
+289 IALFPDILSFNKI
-300 AVNSFNYTNSFG
+300 VPSVSFNYTNSIG
-312 GIALLAGVIALILN
+312 GFLLIL
-326 KIRKRNDL
+326 
-334 GIFLK
+334 GIVF
-339 TVIISTLISATTVL
+339 IISRKKEFSFIKIFFITSIISLAILCGLTHYTV
-353 SLTFYA
+353 
-359 TALYRYNIY
+359 ALYRYNFY
-368 NYIFIMISAYGI
+368 NYTLNFGIAAGLYSIKSISEHFKINSKKIFISLTSV
-380 YRFAKIL
+380 FIL
-387 KKPKFKEITSVLVAT
+387 SSLIITS
-402 SLILTGYCFIHYYD
+402 YCFLH
-416 KNTINENTFYSASVE
+416 
-431 NCVDFCEEKYSKISI
+431 
-446 SCINCYDDN
+446 
-455 ELSGQ
+455 
-460 YFERELV
+460 
-467 DILYHYINK
+467 
-476 KDFTNIETF
+476 
-485 FYKAGYFSNGDF
+485 YFSNDVLN
-497 SDLPKFTNDNSIEII
+497 SNKFYVNSMTSSLNYCENFESSPVSIILSNNDNKRI
-512 DPNKE
+512 KE
-517 ITQNCVIVYNKQL
+517 ERNQRTYIATLFNNVDSYDKLKVKSTMLDFNYNKSNGKIPINNNL
-530 KKLKY
+530 YLLYPNNKINETVFITNSDEAEKLKY
-535 DKNSYKI
+535 DKSKYKS
-542 KDFGSFVVLYKK
+542 KKFGVYTVFYKEVQ

>member
-34 FIYFLIKNPVH
+34 FIYFLIKKPVH

-60 SGMDILGERLPI
+60 SGTDIFGERLPI

-124 ESIPENETLINI
+124 EAIPENETLINI

-214 LLIKKKISIKDTL
+214 LLIKKKISIKYTL

-241 LQGLVQFDIID
+241 LQGLVQFDVID

-261 SKMEYYSRGS
+261 SKMEYYSRGLGRKNS
-271 ELKFNN
+271 FLD
-277 ILENLGEGIISF
+277 NLGDGIF
-289 IFTDIYSFNAI
+289 IALFPDILSFNKI
-300 AVNSFNYTNSFG
+300 VPSVSFNYTNSIG
-312 GIALLAGVIALILN
+312 GFLLIL
-326 KIRKRNDL
+326 
-334 GIFLK
+334 GIVF
-339 TVIISTLISATTVL
+339 IISRKKEFSFIKIFFITSIISLAIL
-353 SLTFYA
+353 CGLTHYIV
-359 TALYRYNIY
+359 ALYRYNFY
-368 NYIFIMISAYGI
+368 NYTLNFGIAAGLYSIKSIAEHFKINSKKIFISLTTV
-380 YRFAKIL
+380 FIL
-387 KKPKFKEITSVLVAT
+387 SSLIITS
-402 SLILTGYCFIHYYD
+402 YCFLHYFSSDVLNNNKFYVNSMTSSLNYCKNFESDPASIILSNNDNKRIKEERNQRTYIATLFNNVDSYD
-416 KNTINENTFYSASVE
+416 KLKVKSTMLDFNYNKSNGKIPINNNLYLLYPNNKINETVFIAN
-431 NCVDFCEEKYSKISI
+431 
-446 SCINCYDDN
+446 
-455 ELSGQ
+455 
-460 YFERELV
+460 
-467 DILYHYINK
+467 
-476 KDFTNIETF
+476 
-485 FYKAGYFSNGDF
+485 
-497 SDLPKFTNDNSIEII
+497 SDEA
-512 DPNKE
+512 E
-517 ITQNCVIVYNKQL
+517 
-530 KKLKY
+530 KLKY
-535 DKNSYKI
+535 DKSKYKSKKI
-542 KDFGSFVVLYKK
+542 GIYTVFYKEVQ

>member
-16 SGAYKFMLPAA
+16 SGAYKLMLPAA

-124 ESIPENETLINI
+124 EAIPENETLINI

-241 LQGLVQFDIID
+241 LQGLVQFDVID

-261 SKMEYYSRGS
+261 SKMEYYSRGLGRKNS
-271 ELKFNN
+271 FLD
-277 ILENLGEGIISF
+277 NLGDGIF
-289 IFTDIYSFNAI
+289 IALFPDILSFNKI
-300 AVNSFNYTNSFG
+300 VPSVSFNYTNSIG
-312 GIALLAGVIALILN
+312 GFLLIL
-326 KIRKRNDL
+326 
-334 GIFLK
+334 GIVF
-339 TVIISTLISATTVL
+339 IISRKKEFSFIKIFFITSIISLAIL
-353 SLTFYA
+353 CGLTHYIV
-359 TALYRYNIY
+359 ALYRYNFY
-368 NYIFIMISAYGI
+368 NYTLNFGIAAGLYSIKSIAEHFKINSKKIFISLTTV
-380 YRFAKIL
+380 FIL
-387 KKPKFKEITSVLVAT
+387 SSLIITS
-402 SLILTGYCFIHYYD
+402 YCFLHYFSSDVLNNNKFYVNSMTSSLNYCKNFESDPASIILSNNDNKRIEEERNQRTYIATLFNNVDSYD
-416 KNTINENTFYSASVE
+416 KLKVKSTMLDFNYNKSNGKIPINNNLYLLYPNNKINETVFIAN
-431 NCVDFCEEKYSKISI
+431 
-446 SCINCYDDN
+446 
-455 ELSGQ
+455 
-460 YFERELV
+460 
-467 DILYHYINK
+467 
-476 KDFTNIETF
+476 
-485 FYKAGYFSNGDF
+485 
-497 SDLPKFTNDNSIEII
+497 SDEA
-512 DPNKE
+512 E
-517 ITQNCVIVYNKQL
+517 
-530 KKLKY
+530 KLKY
-535 DKNSYKI
+535 DKSKYKSKKI
-542 KDFGSFVVLYKK
+542 GIYTVFYKEMQ

>member
-124 ESIPENETLINI
+124 EAIPENETLINI

-241 LQGLVQFDIID
+241 LQGLVQFDVID

-261 SKMEYYSRGS
+261 SKMEYYSRGLGRKNS
-271 ELKFNN
+271 FLD
-277 ILENLGEGIISF
+277 NLGDGIF
-289 IFTDIYSFNAI
+289 IALFPDILSFNKI
-300 AVNSFNYTNSFG
+300 VPSVSFNYTNSIG
-312 GIALLAGVIALILN
+312 GFLLIL
-326 KIRKRNDL
+326 
-334 GIFLK
+334 GIVF
-339 TVIISTLISATTVL
+339 IISRKKEFSFIKIFFITSIISLAIL
-353 SLTFYA
+353 CGLTHYIV
-359 TALYRYNIY
+359 ALYRYNFY
-368 NYIFIMISAYGI
+368 NYTLNFGIAAGLYSIKSIAEHFKINSKKIFISLTTV
-380 YRFAKIL
+380 FIL
-387 KKPKFKEITSVLVAT
+387 SSLIITS
-402 SLILTGYCFIHYYD
+402 YCFLHYFSSDVLNNNKFYVNSMTSSLNYCKNFESDPASIILSNNDNKRIKEERNQRTYIATLFNNVDSYD
-416 KNTINENTFYSASVE
+416 KLKVKSTMLDFNYNKSNGKIPINNNLYLLYPNNKINETVFIAN
-431 NCVDFCEEKYSKISI
+431 
-446 SCINCYDDN
+446 
-455 ELSGQ
+455 
-460 YFERELV
+460 
-467 DILYHYINK
+467 
-476 KDFTNIETF
+476 
-485 FYKAGYFSNGDF
+485 
-497 SDLPKFTNDNSIEII
+497 SDEA
-512 DPNKE
+512 E
-517 ITQNCVIVYNKQL
+517 
-530 KKLKY
+530 KLKY
-535 DKNSYKI
+535 DKSKYKS
-542 KDFGSFVVLYKK
+542 KKFGIYTVFYKEVQ

>member
-1 MENALINGKIKSSKQ
+1 MKNALINEKIKSSKQ
-16 SGAYKFMLPAA
+16 SGAYKFMLLAA

-34 FIYFLIKNPVH
+34 FIYFLIKKPVH

-60 SGMDILGERLPI
+60 SGTDILGERMPI

-109 IFSML
+109 ILSML

-124 ESIPENETLINI
+124 EAIPENETLINI

-171 AKGIN
+171 TKGIN

-182 FVFSMFFFGLG
+182 FVFSMLFFGLG

-241 LQGLVQFDIID
+241 LQGLVQFDVID

-261 SKMEYYSRGS
+261 SKMEYYSRGLGKKNS
-271 ELKFNN
+271 FLD
-277 ILENLGEGIISF
+277 NLGDGIF
-289 IFTDIYSFNAI
+289 IALFPDILSFNKI
-300 AVNSFNYTNSFG
+300 VPSVSFNYTNSIGGFLLIFG
-312 GIALLAGVIALILN
+312 IIFIIPRKKEFSFI
-326 KIRKRNDL
+326 KIFF
-334 GIFLK
+334 I
-339 TVIISTLISATTVL
+339 TSIISLAIL
-353 SLTFYA
+353 CGLTYY
-359 TALYRYNIY
+359 TIALYRYNFY
-368 NYIFIMISAYGI
+368 NYMLNFGIAAGLYSIKSIAEHFKINSKKIFIPLTSV
-380 YRFAKIL
+380 FIL
-387 KKPKFKEITSVLVAT
+387 SSLIITS
-402 SLILTGYCFIHYYD
+402 YCFLH
-416 KNTINENTFYSASVE
+416 
-431 NCVDFCEEKYSKISI
+431 
-446 SCINCYDDN
+446 
-455 ELSGQ
+455 
-460 YFERELV
+460 
-467 DILYHYINK
+467 
-476 KDFTNIETF
+476 
-485 FYKAGYFSNGDF
+485 YFSNDVVNNN
-497 SDLPKFTNDNSIEII
+497 KFYANSMTSSLNYCENFESSPVSIILSNNDNKRI
-512 DPNKE
+512 KE
-517 ITQNCVIVYNKQL
+517 ERNQRTYIATLFNNVDSYDKLKVKSTMLDFNYNKSNGKIPINNNL
-530 KKLKY
+530 YLLCPNNKINETVFITNSDEAEKLKY
-535 DKNSYKI
+535 DKSKYKS
-542 KDFGSFVVLYKK
+542 KKFGVYTVFYKEVQ

>member
-34 FIYFLIKNPVH
+34 FIYFLIKKPVH

-60 SGMDILGERLPI
+60 SGTDILGERLPI

-124 ESIPENETLINI
+124 EAIPENETLINI

-182 FVFSMFFFGLG
+182 FVFSMFFFDLG

-241 LQGLVQFDIID
+241 LQGLVQFDVID

-261 SKMEYYSRGS
+261 SKMEYYSRGLGRKNS
-271 ELKFNN
+271 FLD
-277 ILENLGEGIISF
+277 NLGDGIF
-289 IFTDIYSFNAI
+289 IALFPDILSFNKI
-300 AVNSFNYTNSFG
+300 VPSVSFNYTNSIG
-312 GIALLAGVIALILN
+312 GFLLIL
-326 KIRKRNDL
+326 
-334 GIFLK
+334 GIVF
-339 TVIISTLISATTVL
+339 IISRKKEFSFIKIFFITSIISLAIL
-353 SLTFYA
+353 CGLTHYIV
-359 TALYRYNIY
+359 ALYRYNFY
-368 NYIFIMISAYGI
+368 NYTLNFGIAAGLYSIKSIAEHFKINSKKIFISLTTV
-380 YRFAKIL
+380 FIL
-387 KKPKFKEITSVLVAT
+387 SSLIITS
-402 SLILTGYCFIHYYD
+402 YCFLHYFSSDVLNNNKFYVNSMTSSLNYCKNFESDPASIILSNNDNKRIKEERNQRTYIATLFNNVDSYD
-416 KNTINENTFYSASVE
+416 KLKVKSTMLDFNYNKSNGKIPINNNLYLLYPNNKINETVFIAN
-431 NCVDFCEEKYSKISI
+431 
-446 SCINCYDDN
+446 
-455 ELSGQ
+455 
-460 YFERELV
+460 
-467 DILYHYINK
+467 
-476 KDFTNIETF
+476 
-485 FYKAGYFSNGDF
+485 
-497 SDLPKFTNDNSIEII
+497 SDEA
-512 DPNKE
+512 E
-517 ITQNCVIVYNKQL
+517 
-530 KKLKY
+530 KLKY
-535 DKNSYKI
+535 DKSKYKSKKI
-542 KDFGSFVVLYKK
+542 GIYTVFYKEVQ

>member
-1 MENALINGKIKSSKQ
+1 
-16 SGAYKFMLPAA
+16 MLPAA

-34 FIYFLIKNPVH
+34 FIYFLIKKPVH

-60 SGMDILGERLPI
+60 SGTDILGERLPI

-124 ESIPENETLINI
+124 EAIPENETLINI

-171 AKGIN
+171 VKGIN

-241 LQGLVQFDIID
+241 LQGLVQFDVID

-261 SKMEYYSRGS
+261 SKMEYYSRGLGRKNS
-271 ELKFNN
+271 FLD
-277 ILENLGEGIISF
+277 NLGDGIF
-289 IFTDIYSFNAI
+289 IALFPDILSFNKI
-300 AVNSFNYTNSFG
+300 VPSVSFNYTNSIG
-312 GIALLAGVIALILN
+312 GFLLIL
-326 KIRKRNDL
+326 
-334 GIFLK
+334 GIVF
-339 TVIISTLISATTVL
+339 IISRKKEFSFIKIFFITSIISLAIL
-353 SLTFYA
+353 CGLTHYIV
-359 TALYRYNIY
+359 ALYRYNFY
-368 NYIFIMISAYGI
+368 NYTLNFGIAAGLYSIKSIAEHFKINSKKIFISLTTV
-380 YRFAKIL
+380 FIL
-387 KKPKFKEITSVLVAT
+387 SSLIITS
-402 SLILTGYCFIHYYD
+402 YCFLHYFSSDVLNNNKFYVNSMTSSLNYCKNFESDPTSIILSNNDNKRIKEERNQRTYIATLFNNVDSYD
-416 KNTINENTFYSASVE
+416 KLKVKSTMLDFNYNKSNGKIPINNNLYLLYPNNKINETVFIAN
-431 NCVDFCEEKYSKISI
+431 
-446 SCINCYDDN
+446 
-455 ELSGQ
+455 
-460 YFERELV
+460 
-467 DILYHYINK
+467 
-476 KDFTNIETF
+476 
-485 FYKAGYFSNGDF
+485 
-497 SDLPKFTNDNSIEII
+497 SDEA
-512 DPNKE
+512 E
-517 ITQNCVIVYNKQL
+517 
-530 KKLKY
+530 KLKY
-535 DKNSYKI
+535 DKSKYKSKKI
-542 KDFGSFVVLYKK
+542 GIYTVFYKEMQ

>member
-27 FALHLFV
+27 FALHLFI

-60 SGMDILGERLPI
+60 SGTDILGERLPI

-124 ESIPENETLINI
+124 EAIPENETLINI

-241 LQGLVQFDIID
+241 LQGLVQFDVID

-261 SKMEYYSRGS
+261 SKMEYYSRGLGRKNS
-271 ELKFNN
+271 FLD
-277 ILENLGEGIISF
+277 NLGDGIF
-289 IFTDIYSFNAI
+289 IALFPDILSFNKI
-300 AVNSFNYTNSFG
+300 VPSVSFNYTNSIG
-312 GIALLAGVIALILN
+312 GFLLIL
-326 KIRKRNDL
+326 
-334 GIFLK
+334 GIVF
-339 TVIISTLISATTVL
+339 IISRKKEFSFIKIFFITSIISLAILCGLTHYTV
-353 SLTFYA
+353 
-359 TALYRYNIY
+359 ALYRYNFY
-368 NYIFIMISAYGI
+368 NYTLNFGIAAGLYSIKSIAEHFKINSKKIFISLTSV
-380 YRFAKIL
+380 FIL
-387 KKPKFKEITSVLVAT
+387 SSLIITS
-402 SLILTGYCFIHYYD
+402 YCFLHYFSSDVLNNNKFYVNSMTSSLNYCKNFESDPASIILSNNDNKRIKEERNQRTYIATLFNNVDSYD
-416 KNTINENTFYSASVE
+416 KLKVKSTMLDFNYNKSNGKIPINN
-431 NCVDFCEEKYSKISI
+431 N
-446 SCINCYDDN
+446 
-455 ELSGQ
+455 
-460 YFERELV
+460 
-467 DILYHYINK
+467 LYLLYPNNKINK
-476 KDFTNIETF
+476 TVFIAN
-485 FYKAGYFSNGDF
+485 
-497 SDLPKFTNDNSIEII
+497 SDEA
-512 DPNKE
+512 E
-517 ITQNCVIVYNKQL
+517 
-530 KKLKY
+530 KLKY
-535 DKNSYKI
+535 DKSKYKS
-542 KDFGSFVVLYKK
+542 KKFGIYTVFYKEVQ

>member
-60 SGMDILGERLPI
+60 SGTDILGERLPI

-92 MIKLFGYS
+92 MIKLFGYN

-124 ESIPENETLINI
+124 EAIPENETLINI

-182 FVFSMFFFGLG
+182 FVFSMLFFGLG

-241 LQGLVQFDIID
+241 LQGLVQFDVID

-261 SKMEYYSRGS
+261 SKMEYYSRGLGRKNS
-271 ELKFNN
+271 FLD
-277 ILENLGEGIISF
+277 NLGDGIF
-289 IFTDIYSFNAI
+289 IALFPDILSFNKI
-300 AVNSFNYTNSFG
+300 VPSVSFNYTNSIG
-312 GIALLAGVIALILN
+312 GFLLIL
-326 KIRKRNDL
+326 
-334 GIFLK
+334 GIVF
-339 TVIISTLISATTVL
+339 IISRKKEFSFIKIFFITSIISLAILCGLTHYTV
-353 SLTFYA
+353 
-359 TALYRYNIY
+359 ALYRYNFY
-368 NYIFIMISAYGI
+368 NYTLNFGIAAGLYSIKSIAEHFKINSKKIFISLTSV
-380 YRFAKIL
+380 FIL
-387 KKPKFKEITSVLVAT
+387 SSLIITS
-402 SLILTGYCFIHYYD
+402 YCFLHYFSSDVLNNNKFYVNSMTSSLNYCKNFESDPASIILSNNDNKRIKEERNQRTYIATLFNNVDSYD
-416 KNTINENTFYSASVE
+416 KLKVKSTMLDFNYNKSNGKIPINNNLYLLYPNNKINETVFIANSDEVE
-431 NCVDFCEEKYSKISI
+431 
-446 SCINCYDDN
+446 
-455 ELSGQ
+455 
-460 YFERELV
+460 
-467 DILYHYINK
+467 
-476 KDFTNIETF
+476 
-485 FYKAGYFSNGDF
+485 
-497 SDLPKFTNDNSIEII
+497 
-512 DPNKE
+512 
-517 ITQNCVIVYNKQL
+517 
-530 KKLKY
+530 KLKY
-535 DKNSYKI
+535 DKSKYKS
-542 KDFGSFVVLYKK
+542 KKFGIYTVFYKEVQ

>member
-34 FIYFLIKNPVH
+34 FIYFLIKKPVH

-124 ESIPENETLINI
+124 EAIPENETLINI

-241 LQGLVQFDIID
+241 LQGLVQFDVID

-261 SKMEYYSRGS
+261 SKMEYYSRGLGRKNS
-271 ELKFNN
+271 FLDNLSDGIFIALFPD
-277 ILENLGEGIISF
+277 IL
-289 IFTDIYSFNAI
+289 SFNKI
-300 AVNSFNYTNSFG
+300 VPSVSFNYTNSIG
-312 GIALLAGVIALILN
+312 GFLLIL
-326 KIRKRNDL
+326 
-334 GIFLK
+334 GIVF
-339 TVIISTLISATTVL
+339 IISRKKEFSFIKIFFITSIISLAIL
-353 SLTFYA
+353 CGLTHYIV
-359 TALYRYNIY
+359 ALYRYNFY
-368 NYIFIMISAYGI
+368 NYTLNFGIAAGLYSIKSIAEHFKINSKKIFISLTTV
-380 YRFAKIL
+380 FIL
-387 KKPKFKEITSVLVAT
+387 SSLIITS
-402 SLILTGYCFIHYYD
+402 YCFLHYFSSDVLNNNKFYVNSMTSSLNYCKNFESDPASIILSNNDNKRIKEERNQRTYIATLFNNVDSYD
-416 KNTINENTFYSASVE
+416 KLKVKSTMLDFNYNKSNGKIPINDNLFLLYQNIKINETVFIANSDEA
-431 NCVDFCEEKYSKISI
+431 
-446 SCINCYDDN
+446 
-455 ELSGQ
+455 
-460 YFERELV
+460 ER
-467 DILYHYINK
+467 
-476 KDFTNIETF
+476 
-485 FYKAGYFSNGDF
+485 
-497 SDLPKFTNDNSIEII
+497 
-512 DPNKE
+512 
-517 ITQNCVIVYNKQL
+517 
-530 KKLKY
+530 LKY
-535 DKNSYKI
+535 DKSKYKS
-542 KDFGSFVVLYKK
+542 KKFGIYTVFYKEVQ

>member
-60 SGMDILGERLPI
+60 SGTDILGERLPI

-124 ESIPENETLINI
+124 EAIPENETLINI

-241 LQGLVQFDIID
+241 LQGLVQFDVID

-261 SKMEYYSRGS
+261 SKMEYYSRGLGRKNS
-271 ELKFNN
+271 FLD
-277 ILENLGEGIISF
+277 NLGDGIF
-289 IFTDIYSFNAI
+289 IALFPDILSFNKI
-300 AVNSFNYTNSFG
+300 VPSVSFNYTNSIGGFLLIFG
-312 GIALLAGVIALILN
+312 I
-326 KIRKRNDL
+326 
-334 GIFLK
+334 IF
-339 TVIISTLISATTVL
+339 IISRKKEFSFIKIFFITSIISLAIL
-353 SLTFYA
+353 CGLTYY
-359 TALYRYNIY
+359 TIALYRYNFY
-368 NYIFIMISAYGI
+368 NYMLNFGIAAGLYSIKSIAEHFKINSKKIFIPLTSV
-380 YRFAKIL
+380 FIL
-387 KKPKFKEITSVLVAT
+387 SSLIITS
-402 SLILTGYCFIHYYD
+402 YCFLH
-416 KNTINENTFYSASVE
+416 
-431 NCVDFCEEKYSKISI
+431 
-446 SCINCYDDN
+446 
-455 ELSGQ
+455 
-460 YFERELV
+460 
-467 DILYHYINK
+467 
-476 KDFTNIETF
+476 
-485 FYKAGYFSNGDF
+485 YFSNDVLNNNKFYVNSMTSSLNYCENFEGDPV
-497 SDLPKFTNDNSIEII
+497 SIILSNNDNKRI
-512 DPNKE
+512 KE
-517 ITQNCVIVYNKQL
+517 ERNQRIYIATLFNNVDSYDKLKVKSTMLDFYYNKSNGKIPINNNL
-530 KKLKY
+530 YLLYPNNKINETVFIANSDEAEKLKY
-535 DKNSYKI
+535 DKSKYKS
-542 KDFGSFVVLYKK
+542 KKFGIYTVFYKEVQ

>member
-86 TYLVAL
+86 TYIVAL

-124 ESIPENETLINI
+124 EAIPENETLINI

-241 LQGLVQFDIID
+241 LQGLVQFDVID

-261 SKMEYYSRGS
+261 SKMEYYSRGLGRKNS
-271 ELKFNN
+271 FLD
-277 ILENLGEGIISF
+277 NLGDGIF
-289 IFTDIYSFNAI
+289 IALFPDILSFNKI
-300 AVNSFNYTNSFG
+300 VPSVSFNYTNSIG
-312 GIALLAGVIALILN
+312 GFLLIL
-326 KIRKRNDL
+326 
-334 GIFLK
+334 GIVF
-339 TVIISTLISATTVL
+339 IISRKKEFSFIKIFFITSIISLAILCGLTHYTV
-353 SLTFYA
+353 
-359 TALYRYNIY
+359 ALYRYNFY
-368 NYIFIMISAYGI
+368 NYTLNFGIAAGLYSIKSIAEHFKINSKKIFISLTSV
-380 YRFAKIL
+380 FIL
-387 KKPKFKEITSVLVAT
+387 SSLIITS
-402 SLILTGYCFIHYYD
+402 YCFLHYFSSDVLNNNKFYVNSMTSSLNYCKNFESDPASIILSNNDNKRIKEERNQRTYIATLFNNIDSYD
-416 KNTINENTFYSASVE
+416 KLKVKSTMLDFYYNKSNGKIPINNNLYLLYPNNKINETVFIAN
-431 NCVDFCEEKYSKISI
+431 
-446 SCINCYDDN
+446 
-455 ELSGQ
+455 
-460 YFERELV
+460 
-467 DILYHYINK
+467 
-476 KDFTNIETF
+476 
-485 FYKAGYFSNGDF
+485 
-497 SDLPKFTNDNSIEII
+497 SDEA
-512 DPNKE
+512 E
-517 ITQNCVIVYNKQL
+517 
-530 KKLKY
+530 KLKY
-535 DKNSYKI
+535 DKSKYKS
-542 KDFGSFVVLYKK
+542 KKFGIYTVFYKEVQ

>member
-34 FIYFLIKNPVH
+34 FIYFLIKKPVH

-60 SGMDILGERLPI
+60 SGTDILGERMPI

-124 ESIPENETLINI
+124 EAIPENETLINI

-214 LLIKKKISIKDTL
+214 LLIKKKMSIKDTI

-241 LQGLVQFDIID
+241 LQGLVQFDVID

-261 SKMEYYSRGS
+261 SKMEYYSRGLGRKNS
-271 ELKFNN
+271 FLD
-277 ILENLGEGIISF
+277 NLGDGIF
-289 IFTDIYSFNAI
+289 IALFPDILSFNKI
-300 AVNSFNYTNSFG
+300 VPSVSFNYTNSIG
-312 GIALLAGVIALILN
+312 GFLLIL
-326 KIRKRNDL
+326 
-334 GIFLK
+334 GIVF
-339 TVIISTLISATTVL
+339 IISRKKEFSFIKIFFITSIISLAILCGLTHYTV
-353 SLTFYA
+353 
-359 TALYRYNIY
+359 ALYRYNFY
-368 NYIFIMISAYGI
+368 NYTLNFGIAAGLYSIKSIAEHFKINSKKIFISLTSV
-380 YRFAKIL
+380 FIL
-387 KKPKFKEITSVLVAT
+387 SSLIITS
-402 SLILTGYCFIHYYD
+402 YCFLHYFSSDVLNNNKFYVNSMTSSLNYCKNFESDPASIILSNNDNKRIKEERNQRTYIATLFNNVDSYD
-416 KNTINENTFYSASVE
+416 KLKVKSTMLDFNYNKSNGKIPINNNLYLLYPNNKINETVFIANSDEVE
-431 NCVDFCEEKYSKISI
+431 
-446 SCINCYDDN
+446 
-455 ELSGQ
+455 
-460 YFERELV
+460 
-467 DILYHYINK
+467 
-476 KDFTNIETF
+476 
-485 FYKAGYFSNGDF
+485 
-497 SDLPKFTNDNSIEII
+497 
-512 DPNKE
+512 
-517 ITQNCVIVYNKQL
+517 
-530 KKLKY
+530 KLKY
-535 DKNSYKI
+535 DKSKYKS
-542 KDFGSFVVLYKK
+542 KKFGIYTVFYKEVQ

>member
-1 MENALINGKIKSSKQ
+1 MENALINEKIKSSKQ

-34 FIYFLIKNPVH
+34 FIYFLIKKPVH

-60 SGMDILGERLPI
+60 SGTDILGERMPI

-100 LFITRVPMF
+100 LFITRVPVF

-124 ESIPENETLINI
+124 EAIPENETLINI

-241 LQGLVQFDIID
+241 LQGLVQFDVID

-261 SKMEYYSRGS
+261 SKMEYYSRGLGRNS
-271 ELKFNN
+271 FLD
-277 ILENLGEGIISF
+277 NLGDGIF
-289 IFTDIYSFNAI
+289 IALFPDILSFNKI
-300 AVNSFNYTNSFG
+300 VPSVSFNYTNSIG
-312 GIALLAGVIALILN
+312 GFLLILGIVFIVSRKKEFSFI
-326 KIRKRNDL
+326 KIFF
-334 GIFLK
+334 I
-339 TVIISTLISATTVL
+339 TSIISLAILCGLTHYTV
-353 SLTFYA
+353 
-359 TALYRYNIY
+359 ALYRYNFY
-368 NYIFIMISAYGI
+368 NYTLNFGIAAGLYSIKSIAEHFKINSKKIFISLTSV
-380 YRFAKIL
+380 FIL
-387 KKPKFKEITSVLVAT
+387 SSLIITS
-402 SLILTGYCFIHYYD
+402 YCFLHYFSSDVLNNNKFYVNSMTSSLNYCKNFENDPASIILSNNDNKRIKEERNQRTYIATLFNNVDSYD
-416 KNTINENTFYSASVE
+416 KLKVKSTMLDFNYNKSNGKIPINN
-431 NCVDFCEEKYSKISI
+431 N
-446 SCINCYDDN
+446 
-455 ELSGQ
+455 
-460 YFERELV
+460 
-467 DILYHYINK
+467 LYLLYPNNKINK
-476 KDFTNIETF
+476 TVFIAN
-485 FYKAGYFSNGDF
+485 
-497 SDLPKFTNDNSIEII
+497 SDEA
-512 DPNKE
+512 E
-517 ITQNCVIVYNKQL
+517 
-530 KKLKY
+530 KLKY
-535 DKNSYKI
+535 DKSKYKS
-542 KDFGSFVVLYKK
+542 KKFGIYTVFYKEVQ